1 MKLPKRCSE
10 QYWDL
15 KFQPCCGLIDI
26 KKSKG
31 KKDFW
36 WNLGTFPISHP
47 ADSHPRLQ
55 AAGWD
60 FKADF
65 FLMLN
70 TEIPRLPHKKLG
82 RWFLKLFTNST
93 SSAPHLRL
101 LQDPKF
107 SSAVWMER
115 LEHEFLYLIISLFQ
129 LLLGFPATPTTIL
142 MSSTLPIACQETL
155 KEIKLKHS
163 PHGKHRRGKNRRAW
177 MGKRLRRNS

>member
-36 WNLGTFPISHP
+36 WNLGTFLISHP

-82 RWFLKLFTNST
+82 KWFLKLFTNST
-93 SSAPHLRL
+93 SSAPHLQL

-115 LEHEFLYLIISLFQ
+115 LEHEFLLFNYFFISVII
-129 LLLGFPATPTTIL
+129 GF
-142 MSSTLPIACQETL
+142 
-155 KEIKLKHS
+155 S
-163 PHGKHRRGKNRRAW
+163 PHPHHHSNEFNPPHCLPGNFKGNKIKAFPTWKAQERK
-177 MGKRLRRNS
+177 K

>member
-1 MKLPKRCSE
+1 
-10 QYWDL
+10 
-15 KFQPCCGLIDI
+15 
-26 KKSKG
+26 
-31 KKDFW
+31 
-36 WNLGTFPISHP
+36 
-47 ADSHPRLQ
+47 
-55 AAGWD
+55 
-60 FKADF
+60 
-65 FLMLN
+65 MLN

-93 SSAPHLRL
+93 SSAPHLQL

-177 MGKRLRRNS
+177 MGKRLRRNSWSCSAPKKLQDTGRCHSPGCWELGHCNLSSTRDFGCSNTLH